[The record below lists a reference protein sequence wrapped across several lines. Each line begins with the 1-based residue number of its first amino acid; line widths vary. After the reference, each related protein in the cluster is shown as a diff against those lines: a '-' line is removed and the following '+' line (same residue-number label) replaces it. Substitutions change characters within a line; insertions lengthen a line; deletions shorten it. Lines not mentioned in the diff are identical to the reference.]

1 MPSTQA
7 FLDNEQ
13 TAPPFGDALQISLW
27 GGAALGNSELQ
38 ASKAFSEL
46 PLSQLGVESYRLFQR
61 ELERHAAGAT
71 LQAMKRAYFNEQ
83 NKAERIRRSLSALDE
98 QPAFRLSAQQWKET
112 AESLEFE
119 EET

>member
-1 MPSTQA
+1 MPSTHA

-13 TAPPFGDALQISLW
+13 IAPPFGDALQISLW

-38 ASKAFSEL
+38 ASKIFSEL

-61 ELERHAAGAT
+61 ELERYATGTT
-71 LQAMKRAYFNEQ
+71 LQAMKRAYFTEAD
-83 NKAERIRRSLSALDE
+83 KAERIKRSLSALHE
-98 QPAFRLSAQQWKET
+98 QPALKLSAEQWKLA

-119 EET
+119 EEP